1 VENTNIRLSGKQQKV
16 YTMFLHLREKSDQY
30 HQFSDVLTAYKLIAK
45 GLLEVNEKG
54 QFRAIKAE

>member
-1 VENTNIRLSGKQQKV
+1 MEIRLSGKQQKV
-16 YTMFLHLREKSDQY
+16 YSMFLYLREKSNQF

-54 QFRAIKAE
+54 QFKAIKAE